1 MRSIDQIYIDGDF
14 APATGEDVLDI
25 INPATEKT
33 IGTYRMAS
41 REDARRGVAAAKRAQ
56 PRLAATR
63 VSERIEML
71 RSLQSSVLARTDD
84 IRDATIEEYGGP
96 VSRAKWISQYSSDCF
111 GFAAETLASFAFERR
126 AGVSTVHMEPVGV
139 STLIAPWNASA
150 GTICS
155 KLASALAAGCASVIK
170 PSELSGMQNQV
181 VAEALHAAGLPP
193 GAINI
198 VTGRGNDV
206 GDELTTNPDV
216 RRVSFTG
223 STATGKVIAKAGI
236 DTMKRVTLAMSGKSP
251 AILLDDAEFSQA
263 IPMAL
268 SAGFQNNGQACI
280 AGTRILVPRAR
291 LKEANEIVQ
300 SSVAAFRVGDP
311 ADPGTTVGPV
321 ASATQFERIQRYI
334 AAGLSQGASLLAG
347 GPGKPEGL
355 DAGFFVKPTIF
366 TEVTNDMDIA
376 RDEIF
381 GPVLV
386 LIPYD
391 GEENAVRIAND
402 SLYGLE
408 AYIYSANLERAQ
420 AVARRIHAGTVLINR
435 TAPDLLA
442 PFGGVRQSGIGREF
456 GTFGIESFLEAKTIT
471 LA

>member
-25 INPATEKT
+25 INPTTEKT

-41 REDARRGVAAAKRAQ
+41 RDDARRAVAAAKRAQ

-71 RSLQSSVLARTDD
+71 RSLQAAVLVRTDD
-84 IRDATIEEYGGP
+84 IRDVTIEEYGGP

-111 GFAAETLASFAFERR
+111 GFAAEALTSFAFERR
-126 AGVSTVHMEPVGV
+126 VGGSTVRMEPMGV

-155 KLASALAAGCASVIK
+155 KFASALAAGCASVIK

-181 VAEALHAAGLPP
+181 VAEALHAAGLLP
-193 GAINI
+193 GVFNI
-198 VTGRGNDV
+198 VTGRGKDV

-251 AILLDDAEFSQA
+251 AILLDDADFSLA
-263 IPMAL
+263 VPMAL
-268 SAGFQNNGQACI
+268 NAGLQNNGQACI
-280 AGTRILVPRAR
+280 AGTRILVPRER
-291 LKEANEIVQ
+291 LDEANEMFRTAI
-300 SSVAAFRVGDP
+300 AGLRVGDP
-311 ADPGTTVGPV
+311 AAPETVVGPV
-321 ASATQFERIQRYI
+321 ASASQFERIQRYI
-334 AAGLSQGASLLAG
+334 AAGLNQGATLLAG
-347 GPGKPEGL
+347 GPGKPDGL
-355 DAGFFVKPTIF
+355 DTGFFVKPTLF
-366 TEVTNDMDIA
+366 TNVRSDMDIA

-381 GPVLV
+381 GPVLAI
-386 LIPYD
+386 IPYEGD
-391 GEENAVRIAND
+391 DEAVRIAND
-402 SLYGLE
+402 SRYGLE
-408 AYIYSANLERAQ
+408 SYIYSASSARAE
-420 AVARRIHAGTVLINR
+420 AIARRIQAGTVLINR

-442 PFGGVRQSGIGREF
+442 PFGGVRQSGVGREF
-456 GTFGIESFLEAKTIT
+456 GIFGIESFLEPKTIT
-471 LA
+471 QA